1 MPIRDLCSY
10 VCSAVLGDLH
20 LADFVHGPGCN
31 PWSDGKVHLTPLLRG
46 RQAEGDLHLADFVH
60 GPGCNP
66 WSDGK
71 VHLTPLPRA
80 SAVEGDLLSA
90 RVVPGRGCTPWID
103 AHVHMSP
110 FACRCATSCTS
121 ENISVH
127 PRGSLTITTQTL
139 THHSIIYILS
149 HQT

>member
-71 VHLTPLPRA
+71 VHLTPLLRPPLKTLDRLTCIQRT
-80 SAVEGDLLSA
+80 E
-90 RVVPGRGCTPWID
+90 
-103 AHVHMSP
+103 AH
-110 FACRCATSCTS
+110 TS
-121 ENISVH
+121 ELKELM
-127 PRGSLTITTQTL
+127 RT
-139 THHSIIYILS
+139 
-149 HQT
+149 

>member
-66 WSDGK
+66 WFDGK
-71 VHLTPLPRA
+71 VNLTPL
-80 SAVEGDLLSA
+80 LLPPLETLD
-90 RVVPGRGCTPWID
+90 RLPWVQPYRRLGQQLCTLSYRLSIHSGLGHWSDFSDDIRNID
-103 AHVHMSP
+103 
-110 FACRCATSCTS
+110 
-121 ENISVH
+121 
-127 PRGSLTITTQTL
+127 QQ
-139 THHSIIYILS
+139 IIFFLVIFFL
-149 HQT
+149 

>member
-71 VHLTPLPRA
+71 VHLTPLLRPPLETLDR
-80 SAVEGDLLSA
+80 L
-90 RVVPGRGCTPWID
+90 PWIQPYRRLGQNF
-103 AHVHMSP
+103 ARLALASP
-110 FACRCATSCTS
+110 SQGASGTS
-121 ENISVH
+121 
-127 PRGSLTITTQTL
+127 RTL
-139 THHSIIYILS
+139 RLRFVFLINKSFFFVNS
-149 HQT
+149 SANRR